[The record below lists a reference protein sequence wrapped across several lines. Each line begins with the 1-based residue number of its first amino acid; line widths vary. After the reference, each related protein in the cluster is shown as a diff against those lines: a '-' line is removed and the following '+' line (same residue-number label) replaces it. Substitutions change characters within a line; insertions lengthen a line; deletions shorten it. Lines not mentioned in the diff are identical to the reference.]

1 MMKKF
6 ISILLCSSFIM
17 TFFTSCKKHDD
28 NIVEYPEMYTPE
40 YCSENYIEADPN
52 LIYTVSADNDI
63 GKTDIPGGYAKYY
76 AIKDVPIDDYLLLDE
91 AVMFAPLSYKIV
103 KNKNNLDIPQ
113 QEILSYKIKSVLI
126 YSQSKDLDVSDK
138 KALGEK
144 MVDEIVAS
152 MDGND
157 ATAFQNHIIDC
168 IETENYREAGTEGD
182 LYEVVENIH
191 VRVVFEN
198 YENLAWDSGLFK
210 QNDAYYIV
218 FYTPVDS
225 PDGGWIQNWI
235 PVSQGLVDLIP

>member
-1 MMKKF
+1 MKKIIF
-6 ISILLCSSFIM
+6 ILLCSSIIIMFI
-17 TFFTSCKKHDD
+17 TSCNKHDD

-63 GKTDIPGGYAKYY
+63 GKIDIPGGYARYY
-76 AIKDVPIDDYLLLDE
+76 AIKDVPIDKYLLLDE

-103 KNKNNLDIPQ
+103 KNKFNLDIPQ

-126 YSQSKDLDVSDK
+126 YSQSKNLDELEK

-152 MDGND
+152 IDGND
-157 ATAFQNHIIDC
+157 AIAFQNHIIEC
-168 IETENYREAGTEGD
+168 VEKNNYRETGMSGD
-182 LYEVVENIH
+182 IYEALENIH
-191 VRVVFEN
+191 LRIVFEE
-198 YENLAWDSGLFK
+198 YENLAWDSGIFK
-210 QNDAYYIV
+210 QNDKYYIV

-225 PDGGWIQNWI
+225 NAGGWVQNWLPI
-235 PVSQGLVDLIP
+235 NQELVDLLQ